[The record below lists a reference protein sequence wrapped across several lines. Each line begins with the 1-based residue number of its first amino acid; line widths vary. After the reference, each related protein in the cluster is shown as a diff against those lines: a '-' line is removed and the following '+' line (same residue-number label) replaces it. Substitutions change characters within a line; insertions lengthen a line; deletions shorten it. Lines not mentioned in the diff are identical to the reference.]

1 MKVSYHAS
9 KQQGAASHNDRS
21 FDVNLATH
29 IDQSRLHLNR
39 YWVWAPGMDFES
51 AERLFYR
58 KNYMQMT
65 EEQNRNRKS
74 KRIPED
80 YLNLKRYKPEEAI
93 VQIGNVQDQPED
105 PKIFDE
111 CFDAFISFLNNWNK
125 EHGEHM
131 HLLDYAVHK
140 DEATTHAH
148 IRLVWDYETKEGVK
162 KISRNTALRLAG
174 IGLADP
180 DRPPSRTNTRKM
192 AFDRMCRE
200 QWANICEERGI
211 QVDRTVVGGKH
222 KRIQDYKK
230 DIRLQEIEVM
240 RKDTRHIAE
249 IINRSMEEVP
259 DKKKERG
266 QDGSMY
272 VRLTQ
277 EELQNLVQ
285 DAKNC
290 ERAKKAIKKLREE
303 IDASKANIREYD
315 RETLEITRQRKDM
328 ETINTELAT
337 SIMETGYEGDV
348 ENIIRDGQEILS
360 AQPKFNE
367 EQTDARKIESED
379 PELG

>member
-80 YLNLKRYKPEEAI
+80 YLNLKRYKPEEVI

-230 DIRLQEIEVM
+230 DIRLQEIEAM

-277 EELQNLVQ
+277 EELQNLVR

-315 RETLEITRQRKDM
+315 RETLEMTRQRKDM

-348 ENIIRDGQEILS
+348 ESIIRDGQEILS
-360 AQPKFNE
+360 AQPKLNE
-367 EQTDARKIESED
+367 EQTDARQMEPED

>member
-148 IRLVWDYETKEGVK
+148 IRLVWDYETKDGVK

-230 DIRLQEIEVM
+230 DIRLQEIEAM

-290 ERAKKAIKKLREE
+290 EQAKKAIKKLREE

-315 RETLEITRQRKDM
+315 RETLEMTRQRKDM

-337 SIMETGYEGDV
+337 SIMETGYEGGV
-348 ENIIRDGQEILS
+348 ESIIRDGQEILS
-360 AQPKFNE
+360 AQPKLNE
-367 EQTDARKIESED
+367 EQTDARKIEPED

>member
-1 MKVSYHAS
+1 
-9 KQQGAASHNDRS
+9 
-21 FDVNLATH
+21 
-29 IDQSRLHLNR
+29 
-39 YWVWAPGMDFES
+39 MDFES

-58 KNYMQMT
+58 QNYTQMA
-65 EEQNRNRKS
+65 EEQNRNRKT
-74 KRIPED
+74 KRIPEE

-93 VQIGNVQDQPED
+93 VQIGNVEDQPED

-111 CFDAFISFLNNWNK
+111 CFEAFIRFLNDWNEK
-125 EHGEHM
+125 HGEHM

-148 IRLVWDYETKEGVK
+148 IRLVWDYETKEGIK

-200 QWANICEERGI
+200 QWADICEERGI

-222 KRIQDYKK
+222 KRIQDYKR

-249 IINRSMEEVP
+249 IINRSMEAVP
-259 DKKKERG
+259 DGKKEPG

-277 EELQNLVQ
+277 EELQTLVH

-303 IDASKANIREYD
+303 IGASKANIREYD
-315 RETLEITRQRKDM
+315 RETLDLTRQRKDM
-328 ETINTELAT
+328 ETANTRLVT
-337 SIMETGYEGDV
+337 SIMETGHGESVEG
-348 ENIIRDGQEILS
+348 IMKDGQRIL
-360 AQPKFNE
+360 AEQPELYEQIMEAHE
-367 EQTDARKIESED
+367 EQTGQDTAHPMDTEE